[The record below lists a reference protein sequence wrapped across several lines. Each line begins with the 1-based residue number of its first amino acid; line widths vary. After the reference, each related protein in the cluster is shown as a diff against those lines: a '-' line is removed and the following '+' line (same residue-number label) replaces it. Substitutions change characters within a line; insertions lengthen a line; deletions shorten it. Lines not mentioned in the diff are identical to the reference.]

1 MRTET
6 SARTRVWD
14 PAVRLLHWS
23 LAAGFAVAYL
33 SEDDLQRLHV
43 YAGYIVG
50 ALIAFRLLWGF
61 VGSKHAR
68 FSDFVRGPSTV
79 LDYLKDAVRLRAPR
93 YLGHNPAGGA
103 MVVALLI
110 ALVVTVVSGMALY
123 GATDFA
129 GPLAGLFRGKE
140 AADTLKEV
148 HEFAANFT
156 LFLVVLHLL
165 GVSFSSLEYR
175 ENLVKAMITGR
186 KEENLA

>member
-1 MRTET
+1 LEPGSRI
-6 SARTRVWD
+6 
-14 PAVRLLHWS
+14 
-23 LAAGFAVAYL
+23 AVAYL
-33 SEDDLQRLHV
+33 SGDDLQSLHV
-43 YAGYIVG
+43 YAGYTVS

-61 VGSKHAR
+61 VGSKHAG

-79 LDYLKDAVRLRAPR
+79 LNYLKDAARLRAPR
-93 YLGHNPAGGA
+93 YLGSYLGHNLAGGA

-110 ALVVTVVSGMALY
+110 ALVVTVVSGMARY

-140 AADTLKEV
+140 AADTLEGI
-148 HEFAANFT
+148 HAFAANFT
-156 LFLVVLHLL
+156 LFLVVLHLI
-165 GVSFSSLEYR
+165 GVSFSSLEHR